1 MVRLGVAW
9 QGEVRSGAVWQVGR
23 GEARS
28 GKVWCGLALGACC
41 GEHGT

>member
-28 GKVWCGLALGACC
+28 GKVWCGLAWQVWFYK
-41 GEHGT
+41 EK